1 MSGGAGRELEGVV
14 AQHLA
19 HVVGG
24 QLGETLDVV
33 GGLGHALD
41 VGPVRTEHGAVDA
54 DVLGGVGGALLLFWL
69 LNFLVDRFKESTAE
83 RVKPY
88 AYVLPAALAIIVFLV
103 YPAIRTIILS
113 FANSTSTQWVG
124 LKNYTDLL
132 GQRDFRITLIN
143 TLLWI
148 AIAPAFVVIL
158 GLLVATFANRLA
170 TTGERLSKTII
181 FLPMAIS
188 GVASAAI
195 WRFVYE
201 VRPKGTTQIGLQNA
215 IWTALGFNPVAW
227 LQESTGRLN
236 SFFLMII
243 LIWAQTG
250 FAMVLLSAAIKG
262 VPEETL
268 EAARIDGANER
279 QTFFRVVVPQ
289 IWGTVVT
296 VFITVLIGVMKIFD
310 VVYVMTGGNFNTN
323 VVAVR
328 FFQELITN
336 GNAGRAAAIVVMLM
350 IAIIPIMVYQVR
362 QYRSQEASR

>member
-1 MSGGAGRELEGVV
+1 MIRIINAVIAV
-14 AQHLA
+14 LA
-19 HVVGG
+19 
-24 QLGETLDVV
+24 
-33 GGLGHALD
+33 
-41 VGPVRTEHGAVDA
+41 
-54 DVLGGVGGALLLFWL
+54 GVGGALVLFWL
-69 LNFLVDRFKESTAE
+69 LNFLVDRLPDRIAD

-88 AYVLPAALAIIVFLV
+88 AYVLPAFLV
-103 YPAIRTIILS
+103 IGLFLIYPAVQTIVYS
-113 FANSTSTQWVG
+113 FANAQSTAFVG
-124 LKNYTDLL
+124 FENYTDLL
-132 GQRDFRITLIN
+132 GQRDFQTTLIN

-148 AIAPAFVVIL
+148 TIAPTFVVAL
-158 GLLVATFANRLA
+158 GLLVAVLADRLSPG
-170 TTGERLSKTII
+170 GEKLSKTLI

-201 VRPKGTTQIGLQNA
+201 VRPQGTTQIGLQNA
-215 IWTALGFNPVAW
+215 IVTALGFDPIAW
-227 LQESTGRLN
+227 LQVDTFKLN
-236 SFFLMII
+236 SLLLMVI
-243 LIWAQTG
+243 LVWAQVG
-250 FAMVLLSAAIKG
+250 FAMVLLSAAIKS

-350 IAIIPIMVYQVR
+350 IAIIPIMIYQVR
-362 QYRSQEASR
+362 HFRAEEAAR